1 MSAGLTHPYF
11 ETRFRAFAL
20 PLLIGAAT
28 PSQQN
33 IQAIQETMKNTKF
46 VVKVVRGTRVA
57 EYVQRIDRSP
67 VQTTL
72 KRNLALVMG
81 KFTAED
87 IVNSLGNSRCILELV
102 PVQVTE

>member
-1 MSAGLTHPYF
+1 LKTGSAPPRYPFITGV
-11 ETRFRAFAL
+11 A
-20 PLLIGAAT
+20 I

-33 IQAIQETMKNTKF
+33 FHAIQETMKNTKF
-46 VVKVVRGTRVA
+46 MVKVVRGTRAA

-81 KFTAED
+81 KLTAED
-87 IVNSLGNSRCILELV
+87 VVNSLGNSRCIPELI
-102 PVQVTE
+102 PVQVIG